1 MATVTWQE
9 ETRYFSGK
17 CSMVLIALDIPNNCT
32 VCLWPLPEISGSLDE
47 TLADVT
53 LAGTGDVG

>member
-1 MATVTWQE
+1 
-9 ETRYFSGK
+9 
-17 CSMVLIALDIPNNCT
+17 MVLVALDIPNNCT